1 MRRISTAAIHHLYRG
16 PWSKHRI
23 SSISKTQIR
32 KASFVGDDDTA
43 NSRNKPTIASI
54 LEQVSNGTLSIKHAE
69 NEIFHTTTMREQ
81 KNTPTSHDPSTS
93 DDRKKEKRNS
103 DEHETLQIKPF
114 ANLDHERA
122 SRTSFPEVVFADGK
136 PPEQLVAI
144 LDDMAHNVNTLVK
157 EEGEGGAVATQSQR
171 AILATRVSKELYEQ
185 ISTMPLKNGVIHYH
199 EIAKIVTVKAS
210 ALHIEENGGN
220 QDFNEIIN
228 STEQHAGRKILVAC
242 AGTTDIPVAEEAV
255 ITLEAAGIPV
265 ERIYDVGVAGL
276 HRIVN
281 AIPKLRHPDV
291 GSIIVC
297 AGMDGAL
304 PSVVAGLVSV
314 PVIAVPTSVGYGAS
328 FGGMSAMLTM
338 LNSCAPGVGVV
349 NIDNGFGGAA
359 LAYKFINSNN

>member
-1 MRRISTAAIHHLYRG
+1 MSRISTAAIRHLYRG
-16 PWSKHRI
+16 PWSNHRI

-32 KASFVGDDDTA
+32 KASFVGNDDIA

-54 LEQVSNGTLSIKHAE
+54 LKQVSNGTLSIKHAE
-69 NEIFHTTTMREQ
+69 NEL
-81 KNTPTSHDPSTS
+81 KNTTTSHDPSKS
-93 DDRKKEKRNS
+93 DDRKKEKSNC
-103 DEHETLQIKPF
+103 DEHETLQNF

-122 SRTSFPEVVFADGK
+122 SRTSFPEAVFAHGK

-144 LDDMAHNVNTLVK
+144 LDDMAHNVNKLVK
-157 EEGEGGAVATQSQR
+157 EEGEGGAVATHSQR

-185 ISTMPLKNGVIHYH
+185 ISTIPLKNGTIHYH
-199 EIAKIVTVKAS
+199 EISKIVTVKAS
-210 ALHIEENGGN
+210 ALHIRENKGN
-220 QDFNEIIN
+220 QVFNEIISN
-228 STEQHAGRKILVAC
+228 TEHHAGRKVLVAC

-349 NIDNGFGGAA
+349 NIDNGFGAAA
-359 LAYKFINSNN
+359 LAFKCIKSNNMS